1 MWSIA
6 FRTRGY
12 TKTDDKTY
20 NATNTDTQIYKVCQK
35 CKDDS
40 TTNHTVQ
47 YYPIKT
53 TRHTDNISQ
62 KMKQSSFIRRTSSTT
77 TIPQNDAINY
87 RFRNL

>member
-1 MWSIA
+1 MLAIA

-20 NATNTDTQIYKVCQK
+20 NTTNTNTQMYKVCQP
-35 CKDDS
+35 CKDNS
-40 TTNHTVQ
+40 TTNHEVQ
-47 YYPIKT
+47 YYPLKT

-62 KMKQSSFIRRTSSTT
+62 KMKQSSFVRRTT

>member
-1 MWSIA
+1 MLSIS

-20 NATNTDTQIYKVCQK
+20 NTTNTDTKIHKVCQT
-35 CKDDS
+35 CNDDS

-47 YYPIKT
+47 YYPLKT

-62 KMKQSSFIRRTSSTT
+62 KMKQASFVRRTLTT